1 MSLIGMI
8 AWVTVVS
15 SSRSKYY
22 FDIKDN
28 IIGPGATGT
37 DIEERIPLMGEKRI
51 LARGEIGVGSSMS
64 SGDSTPI
71 KRQNGVEGG
80 KNDSLQSS
88 SYSNSSSSS
97 SSNSPTAQRNGS
109 STVAVAVK
117 TMDIGVPTPELPR
130 TRSLN
135 VRDSRDGNDNGS
147 IADDQ
152 SDSMSR
158 FDSYARARPVAN
170 SSRNHFLLQSAEN
183 AASFMVKI
191 QNKKMSSSS
200 SAALRGAFEGD
211 GYSMSEELYQD
222 VFPLCIALIV
232 VMWCSIFQAS
242 FFAYVNSPDGRE
254 IEQILYF
261 TRLFADLVGRP
272 LTRLPR
278 PYFIQ
283 TKNQL
288 LIASMLRIS
297 LMVLFF
303 VYILVPSFPKSD
315 AFVTAL
321 VAIFSIMNG
330 TLQIFSVISCHF
342 VSLLNFYCCKSI

>member
-28 IIGPGATGT
+28 IIEAGGATST
-37 DIEERIPLMGEKRI
+37 DIEERIPLMGEKRL
-51 LARGEIGVGSSMS
+51 LARGEIAVQ

-71 KRQNGVEGG
+71 KGG
-80 KNDSLQSS
+80 KHQSS
-88 SYSNSSSSS
+88 SSSNSSSSS
-97 SSNSPTAQRNGS
+97 SSSPTVQRNGS
-109 STVAVAVK
+109 STVVVAVK

-135 VRDSRDGNDNGS
+135 VRDSRDGNDNGF
-147 IADDQ
+147 ATDE

-191 QNKKMSSSS
+191 QKEKSSLSS
-200 SAALRGAFEGD
+200 LRGAFEGD

-222 VFPLCIALIV
+222 VFPLCVALIV
-232 VMWCSIFQAS
+232 IMWCSIFQAS
-242 FFAYVNSPDGRE
+242 FFAYVNSPRGRE

-315 AFVTAL
+315 AFVTIL

-330 TLQIFSVISCHF
+330 TKNIFMQYLITS
-342 VSLLNFYCCKSI
+342 